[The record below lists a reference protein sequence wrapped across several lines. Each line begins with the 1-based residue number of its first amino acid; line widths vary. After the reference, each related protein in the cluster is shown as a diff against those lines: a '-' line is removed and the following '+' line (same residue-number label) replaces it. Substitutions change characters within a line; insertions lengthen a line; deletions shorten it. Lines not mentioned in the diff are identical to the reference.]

1 MEGQKRMTAVL
12 PRDLRPCRGCSRTQD
27 RAKDATAHGRREP
40 FASFIKTSLA
50 SHGPKLRDP
59 NGTVSGSGCTA
70 DYRLRTNITAFVA
83 NTTFPFRHPIYR
95 GTTRSDVP
103 LSASGPLGGLQ
114 LCGPHLTPPIG
125 LGPAGSSFP
134 PPAHPTLGCL
144 APGNT
149 WPFGFP
155 SRCTILHRPSSGGH
169 PVMNRSPVSGQN
181 RYSVELDK
189 TVENWNDCE

>member
-1 MEGQKRMTAVL
+1 MRPRGSPRPLNAGALRAAMDTWFETRKAVSWGPVRGR
-12 PRDLRPCRGCSRTQD
+12 PRCTDD
-27 RAKDATAHGRREP
+27 HGRRP
-40 FASFIKTSLA
+40 IIVT
-50 SHGPKLRDP
+50 
-59 NGTVSGSGCTA
+59 
-70 DYRLRTNITAFVA
+70 FVA
-83 NTTFPFRHPIYR
+83 NITFPFRRPFYL